1 MTDKTWTA
9 DFHGHR
15 IRAINRLS
23 WLPPRTSEA
32 LEIDGVMAHDAPG
45 SFLRSTATLL
55 SRHVL
60 GGVERTVEARFA
72 NEAGTLGV
80 GCQIFVDG
88 QMVGGSKAIMYPDP
102 AETERIL
109 GNGFLRYFL
118 TYGLP
123 RFGLVYA
130 ILMSLTAFSLS
141 PAAALRT
148 FVFHALWFGLFMSW
162 WLWRGLV
169 DAAKARTRFKSEVGT
184 D

>member
-1 MTDKTWTA
+1 MTEKIWTA
-9 DFHGHR
+9 EFHGHR

-32 LEIDGVMAHDAPG
+32 LEIDGVMVHDAPG
-45 SFLRSTATLL
+45 SFLRSTATHL
-55 SRHVL
+55 SRHIL

-72 NEAGTLGV
+72 NEVGGLGV

-88 QMVGGSKAIMYPDP
+88 SMIGGSKAIMFPDP

-109 GNGFLRYFL
+109 GKGFLHYFL

-123 RFGLVYA
+123 RFGLFFA
-130 ILMSLTAFSLS
+130 ILMSLTSFSLS
-141 PAAALRT
+141 PTAAVWT
-148 FVFHALWFGLFMSW
+148 FVFHALWFGGFMSW

-169 DAAKARTRFKSEVGT
+169 DAARARVRFRSEAGT
-184 D
+184 V